1 MAGIPGSR
9 PDALLAEELKA
20 LQAFSDILQREQ
32 LALTEGKTAA
42 LAALVEE
49 KSAKAAELTRL
60 LVAREQALAA
70 AGFQKGREG
79 MEAWLG
85 RLPPTDPSHD
95 RWRTLLKLTLEVRN
109 QNELNGKLINLHL
122 QNNQQA
128 LTALLAATERAMTYG
143 PDGQQQAPAGGGRTL
158 GVA

>member
-1 MAGIPGSR
+1 MAGLPGSR

-20 LQAFSDILQREQ
+20 LQAFSDLLQREQ
-32 LALTEGKTAA
+32 AALTDGKTDA

-49 KSAKAAELTRL
+49 KSSKAAELTRL
-60 LVAREQALAA
+60 LAAREQALVAS
-70 AGFQKGREG
+70 GFQQGRGG
-79 MEAWLG
+79 MDTWLG
-85 RLPPTDPSHD
+85 RLPPADPSHD
-95 RWRTLLKLTLEVRN
+95 RWRALLALTLEVRD
-109 QNELNGKLINLHL
+109 QNELNGKLINLHI

-143 PDGQQQAPAGGGRTL
+143 PDGQQQASTGGGRTL